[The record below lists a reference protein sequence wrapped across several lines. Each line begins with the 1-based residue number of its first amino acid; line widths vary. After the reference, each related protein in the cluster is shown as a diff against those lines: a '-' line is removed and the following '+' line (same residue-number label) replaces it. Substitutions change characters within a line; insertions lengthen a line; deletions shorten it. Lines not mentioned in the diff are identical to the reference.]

1 LNEAPIAA
9 GLAEAG
15 GEYAAAGSKLGAEG
29 AEEGAV
35 GSLLASASG
44 IGRVE
49 PGLFRLGTGGTGLS
63 GSQWSLNFPGYNSLT
78 SLFT

>member
-1 LNEAPIAA
+1 LNEAPLAA

-15 GEYAAAGSKLGAEG
+15 GEYAAAGSELG

-35 GSLLASASG
+35 GSCSASASG

-49 PGLFRLGTGGTGLS
+49 PGLFRLRHWRDWIERLAVE
-63 GSQWSLNFPGYNSLT
+63 LEFPRPNSLT